1 MGKCV
6 IFCAGEFSGLIQP
19 IAGDD
24 YVIAADGGYAHV
36 KALGLQPN
44 CLLGDFDSLGYV
56 PDSALVYPVKK
67 DDTDAMLA
75 VRRGLELGYREF
87 LLYGTLDGPRL
98 DHTVANLQL
107 LHFLA
112 SRGATGWLIGNTAAA
127 TAVQNGTARFS
138 AGAEG
143 YFSAFCLGAAARG
156 VTLEGAEYTLED
168 GTLTPDFPLGASNR
182 FTGKP
187 VRLQVKDGTVLLIW
201 DRSNGLCEVTH
212 EA

>member
-24 YVIAADGGYAHV
+24 YIIAADGGYAHV
-36 KALGLQPN
+36 KALGITPH

-56 PDSALVYPVKK
+56 PEGSLVYPVKK

-112 SRGATGWLIGNTAAA
+112 SRGAVGWLVGNTAAA
-127 TAVQNGTARFS
+127 TAVENGTATFPGD
-138 AGAEG
+138 AAG
-143 YFSAFCLGAAARG
+143 YFSVFCLGNTARG
-156 VTLEGAEYTLED
+156 VTLEGAEYTLNE
-168 GTLTPDFPLGASNR
+168 GVLTPDFPLGASNR
-182 FTGKP
+182 FVGKP
-187 VRLQVKDGTVLLIW
+187 VRLQVTDGTVLLIW
-201 DRSNGLCEVTH
+201 DRSNGLCEVAH